1 MMLQCA
7 FDEVNAGATAFKRET
22 RVGLLELASRF
33 GSRRVPTPA
42 ILKDMFLQIAT
53 YEFILK
59 PAAAIMAINSGI
71 PNQHLPF
78 WKALG
83 VQGLFRVYKA
93 KSASP
98 AKVLRMLEDIHT
110 LDPNQERI
118 MMYLKQYIGSLN
130 SEDLQRFLRFV
141 TGTSCIASKIEVVFN
156 TLIGAARRPI
166 AHTCQ
171 PSIEL
176 SSTYST
182 YVEFARELRS
192 VVGASDHSLWGMDAL

>member
-1 MMLQCA
+1 MLKTA
-7 FDEVNAGATAFKRET
+7 FDEVNAGATAFKRES

-83 VQGLFRVYKA
+83 QAPRTPCFLCKDVVREGSVHSNHPDLMLKNSTLTLA
-93 KSASP
+93 ISAMMWSE
-98 AKVLRMLEDIHT
+98 KV
-110 LDPNQERI
+110 
-118 MMYLKQYIGSLN
+118 
-130 SEDLQRFLRFV
+130 
-141 TGTSCIASKIEVVFN
+141 
-156 TLIGAARRPI
+156 
-166 AHTCQ
+166 
-171 PSIEL
+171 
-176 SSTYST
+176 
-182 YVEFARELRS
+182 
-192 VVGASDHSLWGMDAL
+192 